1 MDFTEK
7 KDIEQE
13 TVPETITIEELET
26 MMVEKFIDMMVER
39 GREYAKKHPEKRKK
53 FKINFEDFKVE
64 ES

>member
-7 KDIEQE
+7 KDVEQE
-13 TVPETITIEELET
+13 TVPETMTIEEFET

-39 GREYAKKHPEKRKK
+39 GIEYAKKHPENRKK
-53 FKINFEDFKVE
+53 FKINFKDLKVE